1 MQDLLSEPDFF
12 DVVFYLALFSSSDKC
27 SQMRQYYLGEINTLH
42 KAEDIMRG
50 LYGNAMTYSLTDT
63 ERTEY
68 EAILGRAG
76 KSLSRFERACGC
88 ALTQ

>member
-1 MQDLLSEPDFF
+1 
-12 DVVFYLALFSSSDKC
+12 
-27 SQMRQYYLGEINTLH
+27 
-42 KAEDIMRG
+42 MRG